1 MYCDSGLVLV
11 FHPRA
16 DLLWREGK
24 WKMGGEEYFFPG
36 RMLESAAYGQLLR
49 AVLVSTQARRAGQG
63 RQDDKQCSTSHHHRS
78 VVAPHHAEALCCAC
92 AHGAMVAQY
101 GQTHTSK
108 RQCTD
113 RDQAVE
119 KSVSIVQQILTL
131 THRHALAPHA
141 PHMHHMHD
149 SRPSQTNEPCPH
161 CPGHACRLML
171 QRTLWLRESEV
182 VVFIDTCLQAP
193 PLPCAQPSRGLLLHT
208 HTLVSVRVSVHAFIV
223 VHSMVATAHWDDLPT
238 PPPALG
244 VAQ

>member
-1 MYCDSGLVLV
+1 LYCDSGLVLV

-16 DLLWREGK
+16 DLVWREGK

-119 KSVSIVQQILTL
+119 KSVSIVQ
-131 THRHALAPHA
+131 
-141 PHMHHMHD
+141 
-149 SRPSQTNEPCPH
+149 TNP
-161 CPGHACRLML
+161 
-171 QRTLWLRESEV
+171 
-182 VVFIDTCLQAP
+182 
-193 PLPCAQPSRGLLLHT
+193 HT
-208 HTLVSVRVSVHAFIV
+208 HTSTCTSTTCTTYAP
-223 VHSMVATAHWDDLPT
+223 HSRQSPKPNKRALSPLSRPCMQADAATHTLAP
-238 PPPALG
+238 
-244 VAQ
+244 